1 MSASMELSIPIVI
14 EKITPA
20 TDAAFYRARPV
31 FVPGFEQ
38 TDAREDRAV
47 RRLQD
52 DLRKAALSQASGIDH
67 GTLTQWSYHPKL
79 QHRRLDLVIGLRRHT
94 LRSRIFLVT
103 FEALGRTVAM
113 SPQLPGL
120 SFEIWP
126 GENVEERA
134 TEVLTEHF
142 KVLEK
147 HHENLNDYQFSD
159 IVYAHLDSVHLKIQS
174 PREIP
179 EDDDEGPSFALL
191 GDAQKVSGAQELERT
206 GRCLNRLYPND
217 LERALCRESEVTG
230 LLGWFEQARGAEA
243 PAPIVL
249 VGPNQSGKTAI
260 LHETIRRLLEK
271 RGAKTGQV
279 WLLSPQRL
287 ISGMSFLGQWE
298 QRVIA
303 ILEESAKERHVLYFD
318 DLIGLFHAGK
328 SRDSNLTVGQVL
340 KLHLEEGK
348 LRVIGEATSAAWRK
362 LREIDRGFADLFRVV
377 QIREPADLETC
388 RILIRTLQ
396 DMEQLHGCRFAPEVL
411 PLVIELPRRFVRGRA
426 FPGKGAE
433 MLRQLAA
440 AHPGAAIGKSEVFR
454 HFETKTGVRQ
464 RFMDRQQVL
473 ETRTV
478 EAFFQDRIVGQ
489 RDAIAAMVDAIV
501 LAKAQLNDPNR
512 PIASL
517 LFLGPTGVGKTEC
530 AKALAEYYFGSADRL
545 LRFDMNEYG
554 GWDSVARLI
563 GTFGGRQ
570 GALTGAVRRRPH
582 AVLLLDE
589 IEKAH
594 PDVIDLLLQVLDD
607 GRLTDANGVTS
618 DFCNI
623 IIVLTSN
630 LGAQEAKSRVGFGAE
645 NLSDGVVYADA
656 ARKFFRPEFF
666 NRLDRVVAFH
676 ELGREHIEGIVFQ
689 LVKRA
694 LERHGLRQRKMSI
707 SVDPAVYDLLAGLG
721 FVREFGARALRRA
734 IEDQLVEP
742 IATEL
747 CAVSHWGP
755 AFIQA
760 RVVEGRIRL
769 IARTLRAVERVVFPG
784 SIVGA
789 VDALDLVDRANDYLQ
804 RIQADMDAWQE
815 PDEDHATPI
824 DQHYYLVKEQL
835 VRVRQLR
842 DRLEASAEA
851 LQEGGRA
858 TAAVRAGRQP
868 KAHIIPPG
876 MYGDV
881 LEEIF
886 LGADPA
892 RLLQELAEGAPV
904 EDEVSEEAH
913 HLTQQAALVEYLSQ
927 PQLAEPDRFLIRF
940 QVNGAELLKADA
952 EERFELYQNWIE
964 SYLELLRNEPA
975 VSWKILSREAGKPE
989 PRVLTT
995 PSIARFLTE
1004 PSYFLYGEGPGF
1016 LSLLEREQ
1024 GLQLF
1029 CYAGQRFEYG
1039 GIELIALQPGE
1050 TLAEACDRALQ
1061 APLHLLERTTEV
1073 FRLRHE
1079 KGWVYDLKTG
1089 ILTRDR
1095 NVPLWTFLG
1104 PLLEAPAEFGGKA
1117 DGHRLG

>member
-1 MSASMELSIPIVI
+1 VSTSIELSVPIVI
-14 EKITPA
+14 EKITPPKA
-20 TDAAFYRARPV
+20 PLYYRARPV
-31 FVPGFEQ
+31 FISGFEQ

-47 RRLQD
+47 RRLQE
-52 DLRKAALSQASGIDH
+52 DLLKAALAQSAGIDH
-67 GTLTQWSYHPKL
+67 RTLAQWSFHPPM
-79 QHRRLDLVIGLRRHT
+79 QHRRLDLVIALRRHT

-103 FEALGRTVAM
+103 FAALGRTVAL
-113 SPQLPGL
+113 SPQLPGF
-120 SFEIWP
+120 SIEIRP
-126 GENVEERA
+126 LESVEARV
-134 TEVLTEHF
+134 TEVLSEHF
-142 KVLEK
+142 KKLERLN
-147 HHENLNDYQFSD
+147 ENLSDYEFSE
-159 IVYAHLDSVHLKIQS
+159 IAYAHLDTVQIKFQTN
-174 PREIP
+174 REIP
-179 EDDDEGPSFALL
+179 DDDGDGPSFAFL
-191 GDAQKVSGAQELERT
+191 GDVQKVSGAHELERT

-217 LERALCRESEVTG
+217 LERALCRDQEVAG
-230 LLGWFEQARGAEA
+230 LLEWFRLASCAEA

-260 LHETIRRLLEK
+260 LHETIRRLE
-271 RGAKTGQV
+271 RRRSSSKTQV
-279 WLLSPQRL
+279 WLLAPQRL
-287 ISGMSFLGQWE
+287 ISGMSYLGQWE

-303 ILEESAKERHVLYFD
+303 ILEEASRERHVLYFD
-318 DLIGLFHAGK
+318 DLIGLFHAGQ

-348 LRVIGEATSAAWRK
+348 LRVLAEVTPAGWRK

-377 QIREPADLETC
+377 QIRESADLETC
-388 RILIRTLQ
+388 RILIRVVQ
-396 DMEQLHGCRFAPEVL
+396 EMESLHGCQFAPEVL
-411 PLVIELPRRFVRGRA
+411 SLVLELSRRFVRGRA

-433 MLRQLAA
+433 MLRQIAA
-440 AHPGAAIGKSEVFR
+440 AHPGANLTKSEVFQY
-454 HFETKTGVRQ
+454 FEAKTGVRQ

-478 EAFFQDRIVGQ
+478 EAFFKERIVGQ
-489 RDAIAAMVDAIV
+489 REAIAAMVDAIV
-501 LAKAQLNDPNR
+501 LAKAQLNDPGR
-512 PIASL
+512 PVASL

-530 AKALAEYYFGSADRL
+530 AKALAEYYFGSSERL
-545 LRFDMNEYG
+545 LRFDMNEYI

-594 PDVIDLLLQVLDD
+594 PDVIDLLLQVLED

-645 NLSDGVVYADA
+645 SLPDTMVYADA

-676 ELGREHIEGIVFQ
+676 ELGRDHIEGIVFQ

-694 LERHGLRQRKMSI
+694 LERHGLRQRKMSV
-707 SVDPAVYDLLAGLG
+707 SVETGVYDLLAGLG

-742 IATEL
+742 IAAEL

-760 RVVEGRIRL
+760 RVVDGRIRL
-769 IARTLRAVERVVFPG
+769 LARTLRAVERAVLPR
-784 SIVGA
+784 GA
-789 VDALDLVDRANDYLQ
+789 VRVSSAQDLADRANDYMM
-804 RIQADMDAWQE
+804 RIQAEMDAWQV
-815 PDEDHATPI
+815 PDEDHVSLI

-835 VRVRQLR
+835 VRVRHLR
-842 DRLEASAEA
+842 DWIEAGAEA
-851 LQEGGRA
+851 GWESSGGRSA
-858 TAAVRAGRQP
+858 RQL
-868 KAHIIPPG
+868 KSHILPPEV
-876 MYGDV
+876 YRDI
-881 LEEIF
+881 LEDIF
-886 LGADPA
+886 LGADPG
-892 RLLQELAEGAPV
+892 RLLQELADGAPV
-904 EDEVSEEAH
+904 EDEFTARAH
-913 HLTQQAALVEYLSQ
+913 QLEQEAALVEYLSR

-940 QVNGAELLKADA
+940 QVNGAELLKSDA
-952 EERFELYQNWIE
+952 EERFELYQDWIE
-964 SYLELLRNEPA
+964 SYLKLLRDEPT
-975 VSWKILSREAGKPE
+975 VSWKILSVEPGKAE
-989 PRVLTT
+989 PRVLAN
-995 PSIARFLTE
+995 PSISRFLTE

-1016 LSLLEREQ
+1016 LPLLHREQ

-1039 GIELIALQPGE
+1039 GIDLIPLQPGE
-1050 TLAEACDRALQ
+1050 TLAQACDRALQ

-1073 FRLRHE
+1073 FRVRHE
-1079 KGWVYDLKTG
+1079 KGWVYDFKTG

-1095 NVPLWTFLG
+1095 KVPLWTFLT
-1104 PLLEAPAEFGGKA
+1104 PLLEIPVEFRAP
-1117 DGHRLG
+1117 L